1 MLYKFYVCF
10 TGNIIAIRRPVWDQE
25 ALKSAL
31 GQGPAN
37 RQTINDILMA
47 QRRRT
52 QLPNRN
58 TLIEMARH
66 KCDLFTSSL
75 CLKSVDYP
83 S

>member
-1 MLYKFYVCF
+1 
-10 TGNIIAIRRPVWDQE
+10 
-25 ALKSAL
+25 
-31 GQGPAN
+31 
-37 RQTINDILMA
+37 MA

-58 TLIEMARH
+58 TLIDMAKH
-66 KCDLFTSSL
+66 KCDLFTNSL